1 MKTDTYMIVNNQT
14 SAVMATCQD
23 HDLAR
28 AICDA
33 TLDTHLVT
41 IETSNVQ
48 EFVDT
53 FGVL

>member
-23 HDLAR
+23 YSLAM

-33 TLDTHLVT
+33 TPDTHLVT

-48 EFVDT
+48 EYADT
-53 FGVL
+53 FGVE